1 MSQLATG
8 YLPSVVLII
17 FMYMVPPIMLLFSTL
32 EGSISRS
39 GRKRSASIKVLC
51 FLIWNVFF
59 GNILSGSVIERFSK
73 IFKDV
78 TYLLATAVPSTVTFL
93 LYAYVCVYLLSLC
106 PNYFLNPQILNLQ
119 IFDFRNSSRFY

>member
-17 FMYMVPPIMLLFSTL
+17 FMYMVPPIMLLFSTM
-32 EGSISRS
+32 EGSTSRS

-51 FLIWNVFF
+51 FFIWNVFF
-59 GNILSGSVIERFSK
+59 GNILSGSVIDRFNT

-78 TYLLATAVPSTVTFL
+78 NYLLATAVPSTVTFL
-93 LYAYVCVYLLSLC
+93 LHVYLYVCLPAFPLT
-106 PNYFLNPQILNLQ
+106 
-119 IFDFRNSSRFY
+119 